1 MERRTQ
7 PDGLGRAAR
16 GAPRRPWSHSG
27 RTVPRILV
35 RPIQQFMRQEASGG
49 TVLLAAT
56 IVALVWAN
64 VDFGAYT
71 SFWETE
77 FTLVLGEFSI
87 TEDLQH
93 VVNDG
98 LMTIFFLVIGLEVKR
113 ELTVGE
119 LSERKAA
126 MLPAAAALGGMIF
139 PALIYL
145 AITQGDASE
154 GWGIPIATDVAF
166 ALAALAALG
175 RLIPYTLVAFV
186 LGVAVVDDIGAIAVI
201 AIFYT
206 DDLNFFWLLAAVAGL
221 LLMLLLNR
229 LHVRYVPVYFIVGF
243 GVWFATFESGIHATI
258 AGVAIGLITPVHPFQ
273 SAEVAGE
280 EAKRIA
286 DLAPDGS
293 DDEDRNAS
301 YWREIAQ
308 ISREAI
314 SPLDRV
320 EHALH
325 QYSSFIVLPLFALAN
340 AGILLTGSTLS
351 AAAESPVAPA
361 VALGLVF
368 GKIIGLSVG
377 SLAAVA
383 TGLARLPGGVSWAH
397 IVGAGAIAGIGFTV
411 SLFISEL
418 AFDDPELANASRIG
432 ILFGSVIAAIV
443 GITTLAIVG
452 RIRRTRTLDQL
463 ADSESLAASA
473 NSS

>member
-1 MERRTQ
+1 MERRAQ
-7 PDGLGRAAR
+7 PDGLSRAAR

-49 TVLLAAT
+49 IVLLAAT
-56 IVALVWAN
+56 IAALVWAN
-64 VDFGAYT
+64 VDFGGYT
-71 SFWETE
+71 EFWETE
-77 FTLVLGEFSI
+77 FTVVLGEFSI
-87 TEDLQH
+87 TEDLRH

-175 RLIPYTLVAFV
+175 RLVPYTLVAFV

-206 DDLNFFWLLAAVAGL
+206 DDLNFFWLLAAVVGL
-221 LLMLLLNR
+221 LLMVLLNR
-229 LHVRYVPVYFIVGF
+229 LHVRYLPVYFIVGF
-243 GVWFATFESGIHATI
+243 GVWFCTFESGVHATI

-273 SAEVAGE
+273 NAEAAGE
-280 EAKRIA
+280 EATRVA
-286 DLAPDGS
+286 ELAPDDP
-293 DDEDRNAS
+293 DDEEQNAS
-301 YWREIAQ
+301 YWRQIAE

-325 QYSSFIVLPLFALAN
+325 QWSSFVVLPIFALAN
-340 AGILLTGSTLS
+340 AGILLTSDTLS

-361 VALGLVF
+361 VAFGLVF
-368 GKIIGLSVG
+368 GKITGLTVG
-377 SLAAVA
+377 AFAAVTA
-383 TGLARLPGGVSWAH
+383 GLARLPRGVTWAH
-397 IVGAGAIAGIGFTV
+397 IIGAGAIAGIGFTV

-432 ILFGSVIAAIV
+432 ILFGSVIAAVV
-443 GITTLAIVG
+443 GIATLAIVG
-452 RIRRTRTLDQL
+452 RIKRARSLEQSAGRDPIPLD
-463 ADSESLAASA
+463 AGS
-473 NSS
+473 